1 MRATMGFRESSAD
14 VLRAAAAGWGACLLL
29 GCGSG
34 TEPVQ
39 PIALRSIEP
48 DAGSITTAGMPRIE
62 IGSESRPV
70 VVAQPRI
77 VSRWREPV
85 VLEGDSIE
93 VAVDRPAD
101 VPLESS
107 VSARIA
113 ISARDEG
120 DATAGTMIEQRL
132 EDAGRRSFHVD
143 ALLVPG
149 AERLKVDVAIP
160 TALRGLAGLM
170 DIVLRPLTAD
180 AEQTYSLG
188 PVTVRAGDELRFG
201 FGIEDAAAEPGWGI
215 VEFAVAADVAGEGT
229 LQPLFER
236 TLDPARSPSDR
247 GWQDARVDLSALAGR
262 EVTLQIVQRVLGSD
276 PSARSLS
283 VIGNPLVVAARPAVP
298 RSAPRNLVLI
308 SLDTLR
314 AASLSSYGY
323 ARATTPRMD
332 AELAARG
339 TRVTRALA
347 PRPFTPPSHMT
358 MLTGLDPCAHGVEGR
373 HDVLGAD
380 HATLAERL
388 RAEGYDTAA
397 ITEDAYVVAGAGFAR
412 GFDVYYELRS
422 DESSSPGFGA
432 ETFGRAARWLES
444 TDARPFFLFIH
455 TYQVHAP
462 YDPPEGFADLFDE
475 PLPRDPVPEPNRA
488 ARDAYDGEIRYTDG
502 LVGEFLAALAAR
514 GLADETLVVVTSD
527 HGEQFGEHFWTG
539 HGFSTHDEA
548 IRVPLL
554 LRAPGLVP
562 AGRIVEAQVGLVDL
576 VPTLLDL
583 LGLASDDSL
592 QGASFAGLIRGDD
605 PSHAAP
611 ASSRPVFSGAA
622 GSESVATSRYKL
634 MRSLNEDNPWQRLF
648 DSATDPAEKRDVAN
662 LHPDWVAEGRELL
675 SARQIACAQWRDAHP
690 TRSGEDLRGSD
701 QPGWLINR
709 DEIEQKLRSLGY
721 IE

>member
-1 MRATMGFRESSAD
+1 MRATMELRESSAHI
-14 VLRAAAAGWGACLLL
+14 LRAAVAGWGACLLL
-29 GCGSG
+29 GCGSA

-39 PIALRSIEP
+39 PIALRAIEP
-48 DAGSITTAGMPRIE
+48 DAGSITSAGMPRVE

-70 VVAQPRI
+70 VLAQPRI
-77 VSRWREPV
+77 VSHWREPV

-93 VAVDRPAD
+93 VAVARPAD

-107 VSARIA
+107 VRARIA
-113 ISARDEG
+113 ISAHEG
-120 DATAGTMIEQRL
+120 DPTTGDAIDQRL
-132 EDAGRRSFHVD
+132 ADAGRRSFHVD

-149 AERLKVDVAIP
+149 AERVQVDVAIP
-160 TALRGLAGLM
+160 PAFRGLAGLM
-170 DIVLRPLTAD
+170 DIVLRPRPAD
-180 AEQTYSLG
+180 AEQTFSLG
-188 PVTVRAGDELRFG
+188 PVTVRDGDELRFG
-201 FGIEDAAAEPGWGI
+201 FGIEDAATEPGSSI
-215 VEFAVAADVAGEGT
+215 VEFTVSAEDSGIGNVKPVFA
-229 LQPLFER
+229 R
-236 TLDPARSPSDR
+236 TLAPAGNPSDR
-247 GWQDARVDLSALAGR
+247 GWQDARIDLSALAGR
-262 EVTLQIVQRVLGSD
+262 TVTLRIAQRVLGSD
-276 PSARSLS
+276 PSARSLA
-283 VIGNPLVVAARPAVP
+283 VIGNPLVVATRPAVP
-298 RSAPRNLVLI
+298 RSVPRNLVLI

-339 TRVTRALA
+339 TRVTRVLA

-380 HATLAERL
+380 HVTLAERL

-397 ITEDAYVVAGAGFAR
+397 FTEDAYVVSGAGFAR
-412 GFDVYYELRS
+412 GFDVYHELRS

-432 ETFGRAARWLES
+432 ETFGRAARWLET

-462 YDPPEGFADLFDE
+462 YDPPEGYADLFDE
-475 PLPRDPVPEPNRA
+475 PLPGDPVPAPNRA
-488 ARDAYDGEIRYTDG
+488 ARDAYDSEIRYTDG

-514 GLADETLVVVTSD
+514 GLADDTLVVVTSD

-562 AGRIVEAQVGLVDL
+562 AGRVVEAQVGLVDL
-576 VPTLLDL
+576 VPTVLDL
-583 LGLASDDSL
+583 LGLASDASL
-592 QGASFAGLIRGDD
+592 QGASFAGLIRDED
-605 PSHAAP
+605 TAHAAP
-611 ASSRPVFSGAA
+611 ASSRPVFSAA
-622 GSESVATSRYKL
+622 SGSESVATSRYKL
-634 MRSLNEDNPWQRLF
+634 MRSLNEENPWQRLF
-648 DSATDPAEKRDVAN
+648 DLATDPGEKRDVASA
-662 LHPDWVAEGRELL
+662 HPDWVAEGHELL
-675 SARQIACAQWRDAHP
+675 SARRSACGQWRDAHP
-690 TRSGEDLRGSD
+690 TRSGESLRGSD
-701 QPGWLINR
+701 QPDWLINR

-721 IE
+721 VE